1 MENYRELKER
11 EKILGTVLAKMGP
24 TETEVQH
31 HKYSQTHTVHMFIS
45 LQVKEDID
53 MTTEEAIRLIQVR
66 RFGSEIIEL
75 WASIEVCNKCTIS
88 IDKSHR
94 LIIIRL

>member
-31 HKYSQTHTVHMFIS
+31 HKHTQTHTVHMFIS

-75 WASIEVCNKCTIS
+75 
-88 IDKSHR
+88 
-94 LIIIRL
+94 

>member
-11 EKILGTVLAKMGP
+11 EKILGTMLAKMGP
-24 TETEVQH
+24 TETEV
-31 HKYSQTHTVHMFIS
+31 HKYSQTHTVHVCIS

-75 WASIEVCNKCTIS
+75 
-88 IDKSHR
+88 
-94 LIIIRL
+94 

>member
-1 MENYRELKER
+1 MTLSLSLFPHQSDIEIPIPRYFIMENYRELKER

-31 HKYSQTHTVHMFIS
+31 HKYTQTHTVHMCIS

-75 WASIEVCNKCTIS
+75 
-88 IDKSHR
+88 
-94 LIIIRL
+94 